1 MGSVFDGDLFDEEV
15 GDDELRGDGLSD
27 GELSYD
33 ELSEVE
39 LTALALAAD
48 PDAPLHPDAV
58 PIDRYLGTH
67 ESPLPDWYMA
77 PVARRHMG
85 RVGRLVVLAVV
96 GAFVLI
102 EAFGLC
108 STYGQ
113 LPFH

>member
-1 MGSVFDGDLFDEEV
+1 MDSASDGDLFDEALFEEAV
-15 GDDELRGDGLSD
+15 PGHELA
-27 GELSYD
+27 YD
-33 ELSEVE
+33 ELTYEEVTEAE

-58 PIDRYLGTH
+58 PIDRYLGT
-67 ESPLPDWYMA
+67 EAPSLPAWYMA
-77 PVARRHMG
+77 PVGRRHLGRMG
-85 RVGRLVVLAVV
+85 RIVVLAVV

>member
-1 MGSVFDGDLFDEEV
+1 MGSAFDDSREDDSRYDVELTN
-15 GDDELRGDGLSD
+15 DELT
-27 GELSYD
+27 YD
-33 ELSEVE
+33 ELTEAE
-39 LTALALAAD
+39 LTALALSAD

-58 PIDRYLGTH
+58 PIDQYLGRA
-67 ESPLPDWYMA
+67 EPSLPSWYMA
-77 PVARRHMG
+77 PVSRRHMG
-85 RVGRLVVLAVV
+85 RAGRLVVLAVV

>member
-1 MGSVFDGDLFDEEV
+1 VGSLFDDDVFDEEL
-15 GDDELRGDGLSD
+15 ESD
-27 GELSYD
+27 ELSYD
-33 ELSEVE
+33 ELSYDE

-58 PIDRYLGTH
+58 PIDQYLGTQAP
-67 ESPLPDWYMA
+67 SLPIWYMA